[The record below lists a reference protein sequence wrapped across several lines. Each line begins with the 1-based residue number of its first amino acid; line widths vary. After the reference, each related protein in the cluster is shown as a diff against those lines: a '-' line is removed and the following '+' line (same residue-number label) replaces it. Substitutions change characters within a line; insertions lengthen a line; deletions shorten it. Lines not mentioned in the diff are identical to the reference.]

1 MAERGRGSERER
13 EREREKGG
21 SSNHTQAGSGRE
33 PIPAEQD
40 GFHGDDAGMMLLY

>member
-1 MAERGRGSERER
+1 MWLSERGRGSERER
-13 EREREKGG
+13 GG

-33 PIPAEQD
+33 PMVAEQD